1 MRRREGSLFSFSEVV
16 FGVSVQDQLTNGD
29 QGVVSMGPDLGN
41 IENVPSVFVT
51 IVNGHNLNI
60 ERPRSTAT
68 LSNVLEEIFSSVV
81 RVGGLKSISFSSSEV
96 LDTSISLEVELN
108 PEGFTLFVNPLE
120 GVGRVTIHSSETIGG
135 TSVRHQN
142 SNLMGRF
149 RNQRKEVPEHVGALE
164 VSLGVSLLG
173 VDEIGEFDGVSNEE
187 DGGVVTNHIPI
198 AFFSVELN
206 GETTR
211 VTFGISRTLF
221 TTDSGESGEDGSSL
235 TNGFEDLSLAVL
247 GNVVSDFEVTPST
260 GTLGMDDSFGDSFSV
275 KVG

>member
-1 MRRREGSLFSFSEVV
+1 M
-16 FGVSVQDQLTNGD
+16 
-29 QGVVSMGPDLGN
+29 
-41 IENVPSVFVT
+41 
-51 IVNGHNLNI
+51 
-60 ERPRSTAT
+60 
-68 LSNVLEEIFSSVV
+68 
-81 RVGGLKSISFSSSEV
+81 
-96 LDTSISLEVELN
+96 ELN

-142 SNLMGRF
+142 SNLVDGF
-149 RNQRKEVPEHVGALE
+149 RNLRKEVPEHVGALE

-221 TTDSGESGEDGSSL
+221 TTDSGESGEDRSSL
-235 TNGFEDLSLAVL
+235 TNGFEDLSLAIL
-247 GNVVSDFEVTPST
+247 GNVMSDFEVTPST
-260 GTLGMDDSFGDSFSV
+260 STLGMDDSFGDSFSV